1 MRKGI
6 TKSTLTV
13 VAIALASL
21 SGCERQGPGAT
32 AAPSGSAIRITR
44 VSPEIS
50 SQLNVGDRVDLEVAT
65 EYTLNAES
73 GVITLVVQSGDNS
86 SIANQSEVVTRGSGS
101 VTLKSSFTVPETNAI
116 MVFTPLS
123 AQGQAA
129 TSTVDTR
136 AYKVGKK

>member
-50 SQLNVGDRVDLEVAT
+50 SQLNVGDRLEVAT